1 MDAEKESFE
10 LAKLALIQYFYIQG
24 EGGPIIIGQLKSE
37 SFLIYSL
44 MLIDQIETN
53 MAHDRLLLCVYGYDI
68 RSGMKPSLVGEIF
81 IVLKI

>member
-1 MDAEKESFE
+1 MDAGKESLE
-10 LAKLALIQYFYIQG
+10 LAKLALIQYFYIWG
-24 EGGPIIIGQLKSE
+24 RGSYNYATAEIRQLC
-37 SFLIYSL
+37 IYSL
-44 MLIDQIETN
+44 MLIDQIQTN